1 MNGPTLGAVFPSDID
16 ELTPAILGA
25 ALADRHPGVVV
36 DYVEIV
42 AEKRCGDGVARG
54 FARQPRLLP
63 DARRAASRGGARL
76 PTRDRGGPPS

>member
-36 DYVEIV
+36 DYVEIQAPSSASGRKYWV
-42 AEKRCGDGVARG
+42 DAEW
-54 FARQPRLLP
+54 
-63 DARRAASRGGARL
+63 ARRFPAEQAWILAKR
-76 PTRDRGGPPS
+76 